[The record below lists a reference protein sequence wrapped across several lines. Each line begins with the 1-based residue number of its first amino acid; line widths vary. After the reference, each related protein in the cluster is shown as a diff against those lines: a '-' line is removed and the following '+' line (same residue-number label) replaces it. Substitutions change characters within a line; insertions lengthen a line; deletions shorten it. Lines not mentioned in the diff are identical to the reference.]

1 MGVLYHLRYP
11 LLGLDIAARKVGRRM
26 IFQTLTMP
34 GEEVAEPPADIAFD
48 ARQPMFE
55 PGSPKMAFIEHRL
68 ANDPTNWWAPNHAAV
83 EAMLRRP
90 AAGAEPRHESTS
102 ASPHRRGA
110 RLIETI
116 AIRRKPGDAWPTTST
131 TTSAR
136 RNRNKED
143 EKGQEP
149 QKSYETILEQEIA
162 AGLTELERP
171 AKALLLSGLSAGL
184 DVSLGLLLMAV
195 VRTLTDGVLSKP
207 VSEILVAMMY
217 SSGFLFVVLGR
228 SELFT
233 EHTTLAVLPVLDG
246 RASLRQLGRLWGLIY
261 IANQV
266 GAAAFA
272 AFLVF
277 LGPRLGIIEPR
288 VFGEIASGL
297 VEHPGLGDPAQRRAR
312 RLADGPALLAGGGE
326 PRHHRPDL
334 HRRCW

>member
-1 MGVLYHLRYP
+1 MAEDLQEDP
-11 LLGLDIAARKVGRRM
+11 AARR
-26 IFQTLTMP
+26 
-34 GEEVAEPPADIAFD
+34 
-48 ARQPMFE
+48 
-55 PGSPKMAFIEHRL
+55 S
-68 ANDPTNWWAPNHAAV
+68 
-83 EAMLRRP
+83 
-90 AAGAEPRHESTS
+90 
-102 ASPHRRGA
+102 
-110 RLIETI
+110 
-116 AIRRKPGDAWPTTST
+116 
-131 TTSAR
+131 
-136 RNRNKED
+136 RNKED

-195 VRTLTDGVLSKP
+195 VHTLTDGVLSKP
-207 VSEILVAMMY
+207 VSEILVALTY
-217 SSGFLFVVLGR
+217 ASGFLFVVLGR

-233 EHTTLAVLPVLDG
+233 EHTTLAVLPVLDR
-246 RASLRQLGRLWGLIY
+246 RASLKQLGRLWGLVY

-297 VEHPGLGDPAQRRAR
+297 VEHPGWVILLSGVLAGWLMGLLSWLVAASRDTIGQIFIVLLVTTAIGLCHLHHAVVGTAEVLAGVFSGQGAT
-312 RLADGPALLAGGGE
+312 LADFGKFLLWATLGNMLGGFFFVALIKFGHIRSSSE
-326 PRHHRPDL
+326 
-334 HRRCW
+334 